1 MATIEPVGVAGE
13 AHAHLDLLPTAD
25 IAVPGWRSL
34 ESEQR
39 WEWFQQLYAAAG
51 HLDRRYRLGLRSGWW
66 EDELQLELLAALAAW
81 VGMFDYASW
90 TDPEGKARLLLQLP
104 SFREALRGG
113 AQTFEP
119 DGDRGRFEQHLRELR
134 GCSEPDKRP
143 QARHV
148 LADDRSTQQGRLG
161 GSLRAAGAQRV
172 GRGAQVLGRQGD
184 P

>member
-1 MATIEPVGVAGE
+1 MATLEPVGVARE
-13 AHAHLDLLPTAD
+13 AHAHPDLLPTAD
-25 IAVPGWRSL
+25 IAVPGWRGL

-90 TDPEGKARLLLQLP
+90 TDPEGKTRLLLQLP

-119 DGDRGRFEQHLRELR
+119 DGDRERFEQHLRELR
-134 GCSEPDKRP
+134 GCGEPDKR
-143 QARHV
+143 A
-148 LADDRSTQQGRLG
+148 G
-161 GSLRAAGAQRV
+161 GEL
-172 GRGAQVLGRQGD
+172 
-184 P
+184 

>member
-1 MATIEPVGVAGE
+1 MATIEPVGAAGE

-25 IAVPGWRSL
+25 IAVPGWRGL
-34 ESEQR
+34 ESEKR

-66 EDELQLELLAALAAW
+66 EDELQLELLAALASW

-90 TDPEGKARLLLQLP
+90 TDPEGKVRLLLQLP
-104 SFREALRGG
+104 SVRESLRGG

-134 GCSEPDKRP
+134 DCRAPDRP
-143 QARHV
+143 F
-148 LADDRSTQQGRLG
+148 
-161 GSLRAAGAQRV
+161 
-172 GRGAQVLGRQGD
+172 
-184 P
+184 

>member
-1 MATIEPVGVAGE
+1 MATSQTPADLTHE

-25 IAVPGWRSL
+25 IAVPGWRGL

-90 TDPEGKARLLLQLP
+90 TDPEGKARRLLQLP

-119 DGDRGRFEQHLRELR
+119 AGDRTRFEQHLRELR
-134 GCSEPDKRP
+134 GCRGPDKR
-143 QARHV
+143 RS
-148 LADDRSTQQGRLG
+148 DR
-161 GSLRAAGAQRV
+161 
-172 GRGAQVLGRQGD
+172 
-184 P
+184 